1 MVDIKNYMVGEDEN
15 TIAQIDAIAA
25 SPAYNKS
32 KIRIMPDAHAGKG
45 SCVGFTATYT
55 DKICPNT
62 VGVDIGCRVT
72 MFNLKA
78 EGEIDLEKL
87 DRVIHKAVPA
97 GFNIHNKPVQD
108 EIFGFNYERLR
119 CWKNLKNHDR
129 LKRSMGTLGG
139 GNHYIEVDVD
149 ENGEYWLSIHCGSR
163 NLGLQVANY
172 YQEKAIAAKNKR
184 LDFIHRVVGVMMANT
199 ENENRQIIL
208 DGGRAAINF
217 YDIDKDLCYLDGR
230 DMEDYLHDMNLCQ
243 NWSLHNHLEI
253 YNLIS
258 TGMRWSGSSGKYYCG
273 KFDDYKMIT
282 SIHNYVDIEN
292 KIIRKGAI
300 AAYKGQECI
309 IPLNMR
315 DGVLIV
321 EALGNEDWN
330 CSLPH
335 GAGRVMSRAEA
346 RKTVNL
352 EEYKNTMNGIYST
365 CVCENTLDEA
375 PAVYKDHNAIID
387 AIKDNAII
395 LHHLRPVYNFKAKD

>member
-1 MVDIKNYMVGEDEN
+1 
-15 TIAQIDAIAA
+15 
-25 SPAYNKS
+25 
-32 KIRIMPDAHAGKG
+32 
-45 SCVGFTATYT
+45 
-55 DKICPNT
+55 
-62 VGVDIGCRVT
+62 
-72 MFNLKA
+72 
-78 EGEIDLEKL
+78 
-87 DRVIHKAVPA
+87 
-97 GFNIHNKPVQD
+97 
-108 EIFGFNYERLR
+108 
-119 CWKNLKNHDR
+119 
-129 LKRSMGTLGG
+129 
-139 GNHYIEVDVD
+139 
-149 ENGEYWLSIHCGSR
+149 
-163 NLGLQVANY
+163 
-172 YQEKAIAAKNKR
+172 
-184 LDFIHRVVGVMMANT
+184 
-199 ENENRQIIL
+199 
-208 DGGRAAINF
+208 
-217 YDIDKDLCYLDGR
+217 
-230 DMEDYLHDMNLCQ
+230 MEDYLHDMDLCQ
-243 NWSLHNHLEI
+243 SWSLNNHLEI
-253 YNLIS
+253 YDLIS

-365 CVCENTLDEA
+365 CVCEQTLDEA
-375 PAVYKDHNAIID
+375 PAVYKDHNAIIE
-387 AIKDNAII
+387 AIKENANI

>member
-1 MVDIKNYMVGEDEN
+1 
-15 TIAQIDAIAA
+15 
-25 SPAYNKS
+25 
-32 KIRIMPDAHAGKG
+32 
-45 SCVGFTATYT
+45 
-55 DKICPNT
+55 
-62 VGVDIGCRVT
+62 

-87 DRVIHKAVPA
+87 DHVIHGVVPA

-108 EIFGFNYERLR
+108 EMFGFNYERLR

-172 YQEKAIAAKNKR
+172 YQEKAIKAQQER
-184 LDFIHRVVGVMMANT
+184 MDFIKQIGNIMVANA
-199 ENENRQIIL
+199 ERSERQAIIQANRSAM
-208 DGGRAAINF
+208 RAF
-217 YDIDKDLCYLDGR
+217 ELDKDLCYLEGR
-230 DMEDYLHDMNLCQ
+230 DMEDYLYDMDLCQ
-243 NWSLHNHLEI
+243 SWSLNNHLEI
-253 YNLIS
+253 YDLIS

-346 RKTVNL
+346 RKTVDL
-352 EEYKNTMNGIYST
+352 EEYKDTMKDIYST
-365 CVCENTLDEA
+365 CVCEKTLDEA
-375 PAVYKDHNAIID
+375 PEVYKDHNAIIE
-387 AIKDNAII
+387 AIKDNAVIKQ
-395 LHHLRPVYNFKAKD
+395 HLRPVYNFKAKD

>member
-1 MVDIKNYMVGEDEN
+1 MADIKNYMVGEDEN
-15 TIAQIDAIAA
+15 TLVQINTIAT

-97 GFNIHNKPVQD
+97 GFNIHNKSVQD

-119 CWKNLKNHDR
+119 CWKHLKNHDR

-149 ENGEYWLSIHCGSR
+149 ENGEYWLSVHCGSR

-172 YQEKAIAAKNKR
+172 YQEKAIKAQQKR
-184 LDFIHRVVGVMMANT
+184 MDFIEQIGSIMMGSV
-199 ENENRQIIL
+199 ERPERQIVVEA
-208 DGGRAAINF
+208 GRAAVRF
-217 YDIDKDLCYLDGR
+217 FELDKDLCYLEGR
-230 DMEDYLHDMNLCQ
+230 DMEDYLHDMDLCRH
-243 NWSLHNHLEI
+243 WSFNNHLEI
-253 YNLIS
+253 YDLIS

-282 SIHNYVDIEN
+282 SIHNYVDTKN

-346 RKTVNL
+346 RKTVDL

-365 CVCENTLDEA
+365 CVCEKTLDEA
-375 PAVYKDHNAIID
+375 PAVYKDHNAIIE
-387 AIKDNAII
+387 AIKENANI